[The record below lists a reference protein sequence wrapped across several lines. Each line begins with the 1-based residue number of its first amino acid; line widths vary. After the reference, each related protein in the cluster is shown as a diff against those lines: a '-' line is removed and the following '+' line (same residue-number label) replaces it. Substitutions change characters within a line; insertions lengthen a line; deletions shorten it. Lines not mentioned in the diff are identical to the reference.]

1 MAEPLAE
8 SRRGRREPL
17 QPDGP
22 GTLLIIPRK
31 GKSLLATGVPRLAAE
46 GHTGPTTVNHLESG
60 GTCNKRGFGFGTTGK
75 WGITV
80 L

>member
-1 MAEPLAE
+1 MTEPLAE
-8 SRRGRREPL
+8 TRQGRREPL
-17 QPDGP
+17 QPDRP

-46 GHTGPTTVNHLESG
+46 GRTGSTMVKHLESG